1 MLVQVALVFL
11 LTLPGLRLPVV
22 VVEAAETEAVALLQA
37 AQVAADGAVRTLRST
52 HPELLI
58 RVAVAVAASRPDLV
72 QVPEAAVQALLLSAT
87 R

>member
-37 AQVAADGAVRTLRST
+37 AQVAADGAVPVMGST

-58 RVAVAVAASRPDLV
+58 RVAEAVAEARSDLV
-72 QVPEAAVQALLLSAT
+72 QVPEAAVQALLLYAT